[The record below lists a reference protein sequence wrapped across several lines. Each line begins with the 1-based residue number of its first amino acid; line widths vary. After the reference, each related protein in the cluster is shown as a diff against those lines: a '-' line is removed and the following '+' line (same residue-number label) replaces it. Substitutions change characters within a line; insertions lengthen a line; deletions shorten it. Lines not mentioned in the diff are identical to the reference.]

1 MSNAN
6 VSIKFDHLPRLAGQS
21 NYVLRAGAWH
31 LAFKLVKWW
40 NAIDGTTEKPTG
52 EPDDLKESKT
62 PENSQS
68 TWAHV
73 DVQSHAGIAN
83 TVEDHL
89 LSTVIAAKSAAEA
102 WKSFKARFDRDTANT
117 TITQLKNLLSF
128 YPKQPRRSLLPP
140 YRVPQPMESTTYSV
154 HIYNEQ

>member
-6 VSIKFDHLPRLAGQS
+6 ISTKFDHLPRLVGQS
-21 NYVLRAGAWH
+21 NYVLWAGAWR
-31 LAFKLVKWW
+31 LAFKSVKWW
-40 NAIDGTTEKPTG
+40 NVIDGTTEKPTG
-52 EPDDLKESKT
+52 EPDDPKESKT

-73 DVQSHAGIAN
+73 DVQSHAEIAN

-128 YPKQPRRSLLPP
+128 TL
-140 YRVPQPMESTTYSV
+140 
-154 HIYNEQ
+154 NN